1 MLSAWFI
8 KIIKS
13 SWGKSGIEQAEV
25 FTADKPVT
33 VSRAVEDR
41 AERVFVK
48 KIKEGLEMKFPKPG
62 ADM

>member
-1 MLSAWFI
+1 MLSAWLI

-33 VSRAVEDR
+33 VSRAVEER

-48 KIKEGLEMKFPKPG
+48 KIKEGLEMKFLKPG
-62 ADM
+62 EDM